1 MDLIKFDE
9 IASFSLPGAFN
20 SCLIPVENKE
30 MLKKARKYTEAQT
43 TCPLLLLPPT
53 MEDVREIYTSP
64 TQVALTTPYQSGT
77 VSTTSVSQ
85 SACKRKTTTSPSIT
99 EDGNEMAREVLH
111 LLYQEM
117 PPVGTRDGVP
127 TVELLLSPV
136 DENPILDLLEPA
148 QEPDDHLHL
157 MNAASVLKSQ
167 LVDRLTR
174 YANILSTEDMIF
186 LANNCYS
193 TLQGLG
199 DDYASFSTKVN
210 KLISKHQELTLA
222 AKMKEE
228 WNEYDIKA
236 HYTHQVQSLFE
247 VRENIS
253 SAQDKLSSAK
263 TYTESLKL
271 KK

>member
-1 MDLIKFDE
+1 MALIKFDE

-77 VSTTSVSQ
+77 VATTSVSQ

-99 EDGNEMAREVLH
+99 EDGNEMAREELGMAYQQLSFFYLQWMKIQYLTCLNLH
-111 LLYQEM
+111 RNQM
-117 PPVGTRDGVP
+117 
-127 TVELLLSPV
+127 
-136 DENPILDLLEPA
+136 I
-148 QEPDDHLHL
+148 

-199 DDYASFSTKVN
+199 DDYAYFSTEVN

-247 VRENIS
+247 VREKVS

-263 TYTESLKL
+263 TYAESLKL